1 MTTTNTLLAH
11 QKPALTM
18 GSEVMY
24 FDSLKEAQTLL
35 TDMLVRIDYNAIVH
49 CRKGEVLLEIGGK
62 EQVRVQAGQLLL
74 VPEQK
79 LLQSLMVSNDV
90 DAWVLLVSDR
100 VLKRVLGAQIDIWNR
115 AMYLNNTYVIDW
127 QRWTEMMWASSEVFN
142 DKELELFDEIV
153 LSCLRI
159 LLLIICEELLKQ
171 EQPMTAAETSTDRDK
186 TFFRQFL
193 FLLSHEQLKRQQV
206 GYYAD
211 KLHITPKYLSTIC
224 RKVSGKSP
232 IRWITDSVMEDCYEM
247 LRSTN
252 LTVKEIS
259 NKLGFPNS
267 SFFGQYFREQ
277 AGMTPVEYRT
287 KNAI

>member
-1 MTTTNTLLAH
+1 LLAH
-11 QKPALTM
+11 TA
-18 GSEVMY
+18 
-24 FDSLKEAQTLL
+24 A
-35 TDMLVRIDYNAIVH
+35 DY
-49 CRKGEVLLEIGGK
+49 
-62 EQVRVQAGQLLL
+62 
-74 VPEQK
+74 
-79 LLQSLMVSNDV
+79 
-90 DAWVLLVSDR
+90 
-100 VLKRVLGAQIDIWNR
+100 
-115 AMYLNNTYVIDW
+115 
-127 QRWTEMMWASSEVFN
+127 
-142 DKELELFDEIV
+142 
-153 LSCLRI
+153 LR
-159 LLLIICEELLKQ
+159 
-171 EQPMTAAETSTDRDK
+171 TAAETSTDRDK